1 MGTAELR
8 SNLHK
13 IVDRIEDERLL
24 KAIYSFLNERENSE
38 EGKMWTS
45 LTEEQKKE
53 VLQSYDESED
63 DSNLISDDDLWK
75 KVERVHRTSQRISG
89 NWNAGSPRQEF
100 KRVSTYQTDKGLLQN
115 KEGQDN
121 YLDIL

>member
-38 EGKMWTS
+38 EGKMWAS
-45 LTEEQKKE
+45 LTEEEKKE

-63 DSNLISDDDLWK
+63 DSNLINDDDLWK
-75 KVERVHRTSQRISG
+75 NVK
-89 NWNAGSPRQEF
+89 
-100 KRVSTYQTDKGLLQN
+100 
-115 KEGQDN
+115 
-121 YLDIL
+121 

>member
-1 MGTAELR
+1 MGTAELK

-24 KAIYSFLNERENSE
+24 RAIFSFLNERENSE
-38 EGKMWTS
+38 EGKIWAS

-53 VLQSYDESED
+53 VLQSYEESED

-75 KVERVHRTSQRISG
+75 GVK
-89 NWNAGSPRQEF
+89 
-100 KRVSTYQTDKGLLQN
+100 
-115 KEGQDN
+115 
-121 YLDIL
+121 